1 MNKVQERYNSVAVA
15 SKFDSAIINPR
26 SPQDNFIPHGNW
38 GIGYFSKILKIS
50 SGRIQ
55 IYLSLYI

>member
-26 SPQDNFIPHGNW
+26 SPQDNFRPPGNW
-38 GIGYFSKILKIS
+38 GNGYFSQL
-50 SGRIQ
+50 
-55 IYLSLYI
+55 